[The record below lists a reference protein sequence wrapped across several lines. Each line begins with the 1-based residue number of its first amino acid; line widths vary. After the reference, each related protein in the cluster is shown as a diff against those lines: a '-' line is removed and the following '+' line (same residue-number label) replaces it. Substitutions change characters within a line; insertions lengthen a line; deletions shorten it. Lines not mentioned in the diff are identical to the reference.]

1 MPDDD
6 DPIMLSYSPT
16 VTVTK
21 CLEVSQDHSE
31 ANQKLCTG
39 SLNTK
44 IMAVNQE
51 DKDDRTQEVKSAV
64 NKQEGEKAHFINC
77 QRQESDEDVQTGK
90 S

>member
-1 MPDDD
+1 M
-6 DPIMLSYSPT
+6 Y
-16 VTVTK
+16 
-21 CLEVSQDHSE
+21 
-31 ANQKLCTG
+31 G
-39 SLNTK
+39 SLNTE